1 MTSVSA
7 ASGIV
12 AQDMCKS
19 FDDHLV
25 LDKVSLAVEEGTILA
40 LLGPNGAGKTTMVRI
55 LSTLIPADSGS
66 MRIAGHDVVT
76 DPDGVRAVIGVT
88 GQFSAVDNLLT
99 GAENLQLMADLR
111 HLGREAGRRRVAE
124 LLEQFDLTDAAHK
137 LLSTYSG
144 GMRRRLD
151 LAMTL
156 VSKPRV
162 IFLDEPTTGLDP
174 RSRRTMWQIIREL
187 ATAGVT
193 ILLTT
198 QYLDEADQLADR
210 IAVLDQ
216 GRIVAEGTPAELKS
230 RIPGGHVRLHF
241 ADPHLL
247 HSASELL
254 AAAAP
259 DEDQLVLQVPADG
272 TVDSLRGL
280 LDELHEAR
288 ISVERLDD
296 PYPGPRRRVL
306 RRHRQPRH
314 RAAQRRPRT
323 TRSTAVMTTL
333 AYTLSD
339 SRVMLRRNLKHQLR
353 YPSMTVML
361 IGIPIVLLLLF
372 VYVFGGQL
380 GAGLGAHEGR
390 SAYLNYVVPGLLL
403 LTVAS
408 AIQGT
413 SIMVAMDMTGGII
426 DRFRTM
432 AIARASVL
440 TGHVLGSLIQTLVA
454 IAVLIAV
461 AFGLGFRSAA
471 GPLHWLAA
479 IGILALFAF
488 ALIWLAV
495 ALGLAA
501 KSVETASNTPMI
513 LILLPFLSSGFVSTA
528 TMPTGLRQFA
538 EYQPFTPVADT
549 VRGLLSGAAIG
560 DHAIAAI
567 AWSIGIAVV
576 AYLWAIRL
584 YNRRRAAEPK

>member
-1 MTSVSA
+1 
-7 ASGIV
+7 
-12 AQDMCKS
+12 
-19 FDDHLV
+19 
-25 LDKVSLAVEEGTILA
+25 
-40 LLGPNGAGKTTMVRI
+40 
-55 LSTLIPADSGS
+55 
-66 MRIAGHDVVT
+66 
-76 DPDGVRAVIGVT
+76 
-88 GQFSAVDNLLT
+88 
-99 GAENLQLMADLR
+99 
-111 HLGREAGRRRVAE
+111 
-124 LLEQFDLTDAAHK
+124 
-137 LLSTYSG
+137 
-144 GMRRRLD
+144 
-151 LAMTL
+151 
-156 VSKPRV
+156 
-162 IFLDEPTTGLDP
+162 
-174 RSRRTMWQIIREL
+174 
-187 ATAGVT
+187 
-193 ILLTT
+193 
-198 QYLDEADQLADR
+198 
-210 IAVLDQ
+210 
-216 GRIVAEGTPAELKS
+216 
-230 RIPGGHVRLHF
+230 
-241 ADPHLL
+241 
-247 HSASELL
+247 
-254 AAAAP
+254 
-259 DEDQLVLQVPADG
+259 
-272 TVDSLRGL
+272 
-280 LDELHEAR
+280 
-288 ISVERLDD
+288 
-296 PYPGPRRRVL
+296 
-306 RRHRQPRH
+306 
-314 RAAQRRPRT
+314 
-323 TRSTAVMTTL
+323 MTTL

-361 IGIPIVLLLLF
+361 IGLPIVLLLLF

-380 GAGLGAHEGR
+380 GAGLGVHEGR

-440 TGHVLGSLIQTLVA
+440 TG
-454 IAVLIAV
+454 
-461 AFGLGFRSAA
+461 LGFRSAA

-513 LILLPFLSSGFVSTA
+513 LFLLLFLSSGFVATA

-549 VRGLLSGAAIG
+549 VRGLLSGAAVG